1 MNLIDLLGIIENSKA
16 LNSVG
21 TYVRWYEM
29 LALAGIVFAISEFMG
44 HSKLRNYIFKWSNL
58 SKYFLKLITISIL
71 FVILANILPLFN
83 SKLKILPYLSYPAF
97 WELIGLILFS
107 IAVIL
112 ILIFSVNPYR
122 FIPIINRK
130 NCFDFSYN
138 LYWVILYEHSNEGL
152 SAISIIINKNL
163 EKIFKYAAK
172 YDYRWNVKGSSF
184 KSAFEKN
191 KVPEKEHNLVNIS
204 CHTIDVL
211 MSDKYYCKYLS
222 EDNMYLVLRIID
234 LTNKYE
240 LWNSCGNIFYNSL
253 CNELFTNNQS
263 HLSKEIEFRGIGLS
277 KPVFKA
283 LFTSFHI
290 LNAYKPFQS
299 FHHFGEE
306 NYQVEIINKY
316 TKALEISL
324 MEYFK
329 EERSIFF
336 TGSCNIA
343 LSVALNNLSDILYSI
358 CIRLAKY
365 ENDNIY
371 YSHYQDVIIA
381 IEMFYSDMVLEKCF
395 YATEKYTPHFSKED
409 LEVKERS
416 LTRGITESIFKYL
429 DALTI
434 LENEDYARMLSGKIF
449 WLIFSTNKEIPQVI
463 KNMEEALLNLLKER
477 VEENKK
483 GGYSSMIKLLI
494 NIYGGFRFHEGLREH
509 VKIGKYIEEEFKK
522 NLALDILNDKE
533 KEKNY
538 LPKKYKVNRKLKM
551 IKDLHGEVIFKSK

>member
-1 MNLIDLLGIIENSKA
+1 MSLIELLGIIENSKA
-16 LNSVG
+16 LNTVG
-21 TYVRWYEM
+21 AFLRWYEI

-44 HSKLRNYIFKWSNL
+44 HRKLRNYIFKWSNL

-71 FVILANILPLFN
+71 LVILANILPLFN

-97 WELIGLILFS
+97 WELISLALFS
-107 IAVIL
+107 IAIIL
-112 ILIFSVNPYR
+112 ILIFSLDQYR
-122 FIPIINRK
+122 FIPNINRK
-130 NCFDFSYN
+130 NCFDFYNN
-138 LYWVILYEHSNEGL
+138 LYRVVLYEHSNESL
-152 SAISIIINKNL
+152 SAISIIIHKNL
-163 EKIFKYAAK
+163 EKIFEYAAR
-172 YDYRWNVKGSSF
+172 YDNRWNVKGSPF

-191 KVPEKEHNLVNIS
+191 KVPDKEHNLVNIS
-204 CHTIDVL
+204 CNIIDVL
-211 MSDKYYCKYLS
+211 MSEKYYCKYLS
-222 EDNMYLVLRIID
+222 ENNMGLVLRIIEQ
-234 LTNKYE
+234 TNKYE
-240 LWNSCGNIFYNSL
+240 LWNSCGRIFYDSL

-263 HLSKEIEFRGIGLS
+263 HLSKEIEFRGVGLT

-290 LNAYKPFQS
+290 LDAYRPFQS
-299 FHHFGEE
+299 FHHFSEE

-336 TGSCNIA
+336 AGSCNIA
-343 LSVALNNLSDILYSI
+343 LSIALENLSDILFSI
-358 CIRLAKY
+358 CIRLEKY
-365 ENDNIY
+365 ENDDIY
-371 YSHYQDVIIA
+371 YNRYQDVIRA
-381 IEMFYSDMVLEKCF
+381 IEMFYSDMVLEMCF
-395 YATEKYTPHFSKED
+395 YATEEYTPHFSKED

-434 LENEDYARMLSGKIF
+434 LKNEDYARELSGNIF
-449 WLIFSTNKEIPQVI
+449 WLIFSTNKEKPQVI
-463 KNMEEALLNLLKER
+463 KNMEEALLNLLKKR

-494 NIYGGFRFHEGLREH
+494 NIYGSFRFHEGIRKN

-522 NLALDILNDKE
+522 NLALDILTDKE
-533 KEKNY
+533 KEKRY
-538 LPKKYKVNRKLKM
+538 LPKKYIVNRKLKI
-551 IKDLHGEVIFKSK
+551 IKDLHDRVIYKAK

>member
-1 MNLIDLLGIIENSKA
+1 MSLIELLGIIENSKA
-16 LNSVG
+16 LNTVG
-21 TYVRWYEM
+21 TYVRWYEI

-44 HSKLRNYIFKWSNL
+44 HSKLRKYIFVWSNL
-58 SKYFLKLITISIL
+58 SRYFLNLIITSIS
-71 FVILANILPLFN
+71 FVIFANILPLFN
-83 SKLKILPYLSYPAF
+83 SNFKILPCLSYPVF
-97 WELIGLILFS
+97 WELIGLTLFS
-107 IAVIL
+107 IAIISIL
-112 ILIFSVNPYR
+112 FFSLEQYR
-122 FIPIINRK
+122 FIPMINKK

-138 LYWVILYEHSNEGL
+138 LYRVILYEHSNESL

-222 EDNMYLVLRIID
+222 EDNIYLVLRIID

-240 LWNSCGNIFYNSL
+240 LWNSCGNVFYNSL

-263 HLSKEIEFRGIGLS
+263 HLSKEIEFRGIGIS

-290 LNAYKPFQS
+290 INAYRPFQS
-299 FHHFGEE
+299 FHYFMEE
-306 NYQVEIINKY
+306 NYQVGIIEKY

-324 MEYFK
+324 REYFK

-336 TGSCNIA
+336 VGSCNIA
-343 LSVALNNLSDILYSI
+343 LSIALENLSDILYSI
-358 CIRLAKY
+358 CIRLEKY
-365 ENDNIY
+365 ENSDIY
-371 YSHYQDVIIA
+371 YNRYQDVIRA
-381 IEMFYSDMVLEKCF
+381 IETFYSGMVLEMCF

-416 LTRGITESIFKYL
+416 LTRGIVEAIFKYL

-434 LENEDYARMLSGKIF
+434 LKNEDYARMLSTKVF
-449 WLIFSTNKEIPQVI
+449 WLIFSTNKEKLQVI
-463 KNMEEALLNLLKER
+463 KNMEEVLLNLLKER
-477 VEENKK
+477 VNENKK

-494 NIYGGFRFHEGLREH
+494 NIYGGFQYHEGVREN

-522 NLALDILNDKE
+522 NLAIDILSDKE
-533 KEKNY
+533 KEKRY
-538 LPKKYKVNRKLKM
+538 LPKNYTVNRKLKI
-551 IKDLHGEVIFKSK
+551 IKDLHGEVIYNAK

>member
-1 MNLIDLLGIIENSKA
+1 MNLIELLGIIENSKA
-16 LNSVG
+16 LNTVG
-21 TYVRWYEM
+21 TYLRWYEI

-44 HSKLRNYIFKWSNL
+44 HSKLRDYIFKWSNL

-83 SKLKILPYLSYPAF
+83 SKLKILSYLSYPAF

-130 NCFDFSYN
+130 NCFDFHYN
-138 LYWVILYEHSNEGL
+138 LYRVILYEHSNESL
-152 SAISIIINKNL
+152 SAISIIISKNL

-172 YDYRWNVKGSSF
+172 YDYRWNIKGSSF

-240 LWNSCGNIFYNSL
+240 LWNSCGNVFYNSL

-263 HLSKEIEFRGIGLS
+263 HLSKEIEFRGMGIS

-299 FHHFGEE
+299 FHHFKEE

-343 LSVALNNLSDILYSI
+343 LSIALNNLSDILYSI
-358 CIRLAKY
+358 CIRLEKY

-371 YSHYQDVIIA
+371 YSRYQDVIIA

-395 YATEKYTPHFSKED
+395 YATEEYTPHFSKED

-434 LENEDYARMLSGKIF
+434 LKNEDYARVLSGNIF
-449 WLIFSTNKEIPQVI
+449 WLIFSTNKEKPQVI
-463 KNMEEALLNLLKER
+463 KNIEEALLNLLKER

-494 NIYGGFRFHEGLREH
+494 NIYGGFQYHEGVREN

-522 NLALDILNDKE
+522 NLALDILADKE
-533 KEKNY
+533 KEKRY
-538 LPKKYKVNRKLKM
+538 LPKKYTVNRKLKI
-551 IKDLHGEVIFKSK
+551 IKDLHGRVIYKAK

>member
-1 MNLIDLLGIIENSKA
+1 MSLIELLGIVENSKA
-16 LNSVG
+16 LNTVG
-21 TYVRWYEM
+21 TFLRWYEI

-58 SKYFLKLITISIL
+58 SKYFLNLIITSIL
-71 FVILANILPLFN
+71 LVILANILPLFN

-97 WELIGLILFS
+97 WELIGLTLFS
-107 IAVIL
+107 IAIIL
-112 ILIFSVNPYR
+112 ILIFSLNQYR
-122 FIPIINRK
+122 FIPNINRK

-138 LYWVILYEHSNEGL
+138 LYRVILYEHSNESL
-152 SAISIIINKNL
+152 SAISIIIDKNL
-163 EKIFKYAAK
+163 GKIFKYAAK

-204 CHTIDVL
+204 FHTIDVL

-240 LWNSCGNIFYNSL
+240 LWNSCGNVFYNSL

-263 HLSKEIEFRGIGLS
+263 HLSKEIEFRGIGIS

-290 LNAYKPFQS
+290 LNAYRPFQS
-299 FHHFGEE
+299 FHYFNEE

-324 MEYFK
+324 REYFK

-336 TGSCNIA
+336 AGSCNIA

-358 CIRLAKY
+358 CIRLERY
-365 ENDNIY
+365 ENSDIY
-371 YSHYQDVIIA
+371 YNRYQDVIRA
-381 IEMFYSDMVLEKCF
+381 IETFYSGMVLEMCF
-395 YATEKYTPHFSKED
+395 YATEEYTPHFSKED

-434 LENEDYARMLSGKIF
+434 LENEDYARMLSGNIF

-494 NIYGGFRFHEGLREH
+494 NIYGGFRFHEGIREN

-522 NLALDILNDKE
+522 NLALDILTDKE
-533 KEKNY
+533 KEKRY
-538 LPKKYKVNRKLKM
+538 LPKNYTVNRKLKI
-551 IKDLHGEVIFKSK
+551 IKDLHGRVIYKAK